1 MKKQVMVVGLGHFGS
16 AVARALSARGT
27 EVLAVDKDAGRV
39 RNVSQTVAEAL
50 CFDAGEKPRLSAL
63 WWAYAVIGTA
73 VALGLIGAIVGIIE
87 AARHHATMWP
97 WPAAGLAV
105 IALGYGLGVFLATK
119 VVRKATS

>member
-1 MKKQVMVVGLGHFGS
+1 MIDVL
-16 AVARALSARGT
+16 ATAALSI
-27 EVLAVDKDAGRV
+27 LALLAAGAAV
-39 RNVSQTVAEAL
+39 FSSPFLLMAT
-50 CFDAGEKPRLSAL
+50 DSAGEKPRLSAL